1 MRKTLLCLFCC
12 LCSMTAFLQTDIDIR
27 TLTIKSDVILVT
39 GDLRTDSLRPLTDHS
54 YENYYLIRQVD
65 SLVKTD
71 GRFSNRHYT
80 VRNSLDGQDYF
91 SAYTNA
97 SCLIAP
103 KIREERE
110 IYTNL
115 LFLIK
120 EGKQYR
126 VLQVL
131 QDISYGTAMDF
142 VSQSLEIQ
150 ELERIKIPEQ
160 RLTKTLDWFIKNGKL
175 PDYNFLRYYEQKG
188 LIKDSM
194 IYTEAQY
201 KSALEYFLTGKEVL
215 ADILV
220 PKYRSEVKAYYLQQ
234 LRQYSEAG
242 GKEWKDYYTCYQ
254 VVTRMI
260 NLLAPIQ
267 EGEDYYDRLVLVL
280 AELLTKDYPEADNYY
295 KGKVLHQLVLLLEKV

>member
-27 TLTIKSDVILVT
+27 TLVIKSDVVLIA
-39 GDLRTDSLRPLTDHS
+39 GNLRTDSLRPLTDYS
-54 YENYYLIRQVD
+54 YESYSIINQVD

-80 VRNSLDGQDYF
+80 LRNSLDGQDYF
-91 SAYTNA
+91 SAYNNA
-97 SCLIAP
+97 SCLVAP
-103 KIREERE
+103 KIWEERE
-110 IYTNL
+110 TYTNL

-126 VLQVL
+126 VLRAL
-131 QDISYGTAMDF
+131 QDISYGTAMNF
-142 VSQSLEIQ
+142 VSQVLEIQ
-150 ELERIKIPEQ
+150 ELESIKIPEQ
-160 RLTKTLDWFIKNGKL
+160 RLTKTLDWFIRNGKL
-175 PDYNFLRYYEQKG
+175 PDYNFLQYYKQKG
-188 LIKDSM
+188 LIKDSV
-194 IYTEAQY
+194 IYTEEQY
-201 KSALEYFLTGKEVL
+201 KSALEYFLTGKELL

-220 PKYRSEVKAYYLQQ
+220 PKYRNEVKAYYLQQ
-234 LRQYSEAG
+234 LSEYSAAS

-254 VVTRMI
+254 VVTRMV

-280 AELLTKDYPEADNYY
+280 AELLTKDYPEIDNYY
-295 KGKVLHQLVLLLEKV
+295 KDKVLNQLVLLLEKV